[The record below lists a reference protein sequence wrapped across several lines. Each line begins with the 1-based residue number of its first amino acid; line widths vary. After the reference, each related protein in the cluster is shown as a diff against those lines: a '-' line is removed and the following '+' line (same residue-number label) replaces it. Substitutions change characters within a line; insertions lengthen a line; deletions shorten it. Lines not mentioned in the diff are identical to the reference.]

1 MAELHSQG
9 LTYLVVGIVAGLAAV
24 ERKGFLQAMLSRPIA
39 IAPLAGWALGDV
51 QGGILVGAPLELLW
65 LGAINL
71 GAALPVHE
79 TLGAVSAAAGAVIA
93 GKVLGTGVT
102 PAVAVLA
109 ILACAPFALLGR
121 RADVVAERLN
131 EELAVRAEA
140 ALARGDPASAVRCN
154 LYGLALPFV
163 LAAALAPLAAALT
176 GLLVPAV
183 LVRVPSASAALQGA
197 WIGFVGIAAA
207 AAARSLRAR
216 WAGPLFFGAFAATAL
231 GAVLLGRLQ

>member
-1 MAELHSQG
+1 MAELHSDG
-9 LTYLVVGIVAGLAAV
+9 LSYLVIGILAGLAAV
-24 ERKGFLQAMLSRPIA
+24 ERKGFLQAMISRPIA

-65 LGAINL
+65 LGAVNL

-79 TLGAVSAAAGAVIA
+79 TLGAVAAAAGAVLA
-93 GKVLGTGVT
+93 GRALGTGVT
-102 PAVAVLA
+102 PAVAVLS

-121 RADVVAERLN
+121 RADVISERLN
-131 EELAVRAEA
+131 EQLAVRAEA

-163 LAAALAPLAAALT
+163 LAAALAPLGAALT
-176 GLLVPAV
+176 GLLVPAL
-183 LVRVPSASAALQGA
+183 LVRVPSASGALLGA
-197 WIGFVGIAAA
+197 WIGFVGLATA

-216 WAGPLFFGAFAATAL
+216 WAAPLFFGAFAATAL
-231 GAVLLGRLQ
+231 AGVLLGRLR